1 MRTTR
6 RAATSLVAAALI
18 AVALGATTQAI
29 AADPPA
35 GRGGGL
41 VPGSFGSSNRATRE
55 ELLREWDL
63 DGNGTINKSE
73 ADVARARM
81 RRKRLE
87 LQLGAGIDPLT
98 GLPRAV
104 EGAASEDD
112 QAAEEPL
119 FQLPPESPPSE
130 PIRGKSES
138 LPGLRAPGPQ
148 QPPIVGA
155 PRPGPSA
162 AAASGS
168 QPATTPPASIS
179 ARASWLPP
187 QRLAPAVT
195 GGVRA
200 GAPAATAGYGSGAW
214 SDLNA
219 GRRPSSLQPPAEGTG
234 GGAASGTGGLLPSVR
249 QPGRTGAL
257 ILPAVPGRPTGAGTP
272 GLPPAPTVSGP
283 APPRVTA
290 DEIGAERP

>member
-1 MRTTR
+1 MRTNR
-6 RAATSLVAAALI
+6 RAAKCLFAMSLL
-18 AVALGATTQAI
+18 AVALGATMPGI

-41 VPGSFGSSNRATRE
+41 VPGTFGSSGRATRE

-87 LQLGAGIDPLT
+87 LQLSASIDPVT
-98 GLPRAV
+98 GLPRAA
-104 EGAASEDD
+104 EGTTPEDD

-130 PIRGKSES
+130 PSRAPSES

-148 QPPIVGA
+148 QPPIVGS
-155 PRPGPSA
+155 PTLRPPA

-168 QPATTPPASIS
+168 QRATAPPASIS

-187 QRLAPAVT
+187 QRLAPAIT

-219 GRRPSSLQPPAEGTG
+219 GRRPASLQTPAEGT
-234 GGAASGTGGLLPSVR
+234 GGAASGTGGLLPSAR
-249 QPGRTGAL
+249 QPGRTGAM
-257 ILPAVPGRPTGAGTP
+257 ILPTLPGRPTGAGVP
-272 GLPPAPTVSGP
+272 GLPPAPTVSSPGS
-283 APPRVTA
+283 PRVTA
-290 DEIGAERP
+290 DEIGAEGP